1 MGKWSVVVKD
11 TEVNEHNGSFTDWKM
26 TLWGE
31 CVDPSTQ
38 ELLPMPKENDD
49 DDHDVMTASPSFVS
63 VNPVASETDLP
74 ANPTDHQHRPVN
86 AKPTS
91 TSSQTTTT
99 TPSEFVS
106 ASASAS
112 ASATSIPSETTVG
125 DKESSHFLPH
135 YFPTF
140 GVSKRTQVWIYGAF
154 AIIVLFCAGLGTY
167 FFVQRRKRRRSE
179 REDYEFEVLDDED
192 VALNGG
198 VGGRK
203 KGRRAGELYDAFA
216 GESDEEGL
224 LDEDDEA
231 GYRDEETAAE
241 RGKESRDE
249 R

>member
-1 MGKWSVVVKD
+1 MVKD
-11 TEVNEHNGSFTDWKM
+11 TEVNEHNGSFTDWKL

-31 CVDPSTQ
+31 CIDPSSQ
-38 ELLPMPKENDD
+38 ELLPMPKEDDD

-63 VNPVASETDLP
+63 VDPVAGETELP

-86 AKPTS
+86 AKPTGNLKS
-91 TSSQTTTT
+91 TSSGPQTTI
-99 TPSEFVS
+99 TPS

-112 ASATSIPSETTVG
+112 ASATATTLPSEPPEE

-154 AIIVLFCAGLGTY
+154 AIIVLFCAGLGAY
-167 FFVQRRKRRRSE
+167 VFVQRRKRRRSE
-179 REDYEFEVLDDED
+179 REDYEFEMLDDED
-192 VALNGG
+192 VGLNGG
-198 VGGRK
+198 LGGRK

-224 LDEDDEA
+224 LSDEDEE
-231 GYRDEETAAE
+231 GYRDEGPAERAAE
-241 RGKESRDE
+241 RGKERE
-249 R
+249 NGK

>member
-1 MGKWSVVVKD
+1 M
-11 TEVNEHNGSFTDWKM
+11 
-26 TLWGE
+26 
-31 CVDPSTQ
+31 
-38 ELLPMPKENDD
+38 PMEDDD

-63 VNPVASETDLP
+63 VSPVIIETDLP

-86 AKPTS
+86 AKPTNPS
-91 TSSQTTTT
+91 PQTTTT
-99 TPSEFVS
+99 SSSLSPSGV
-106 ASASAS
+106 ASTSAS
-112 ASATSIPSETTVG
+112 ASATATSLPPEPPEE

-192 VALNGG
+192 VALNGR
-198 VGGRK
+198 GGEK
-203 KGRRAGELYDAFA
+203 KKTRRAGELYDAFA

-224 LDEDDEA
+224 LSEEDDEE
-231 GYRDEETAAE
+231 YRDEGPAE
-241 RGKESRDE
+241 REGKQR
-249 R
+249 

>member
-1 MGKWSVVVKD
+1 
-11 TEVNEHNGSFTDWKM
+11 
-26 TLWGE
+26 
-31 CVDPSTQ
+31 
-38 ELLPMPKENDD
+38 MPKEDDD

-63 VNPVASETDLP
+63 IDPVATETDLP

-86 AKPTS
+86 AKPTGNAKPTNS
-91 TSSQTTTT
+91 DPQTTTT
-99 TPSEFVS
+99 PS

-112 ASATSIPSETTVG
+112 AAATSLPSEPSEE

-167 FFVQRRKRRRSE
+167 FFVQRRKRRQSE

-192 VALNGG
+192 ATLNGG
-198 VGGRK
+198 TGGKR

-224 LDEDDEA
+224 LSEDEDE
-231 GYRDEETAAE
+231 YRDEEPAE
-241 RGKESRDE
+241 RGKKKGSDE
-249 R
+249 K